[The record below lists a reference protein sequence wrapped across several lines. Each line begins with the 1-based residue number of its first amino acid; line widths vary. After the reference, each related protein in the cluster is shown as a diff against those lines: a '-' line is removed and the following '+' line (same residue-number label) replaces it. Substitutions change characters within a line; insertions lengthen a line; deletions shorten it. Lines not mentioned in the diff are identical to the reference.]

1 MATKHAEFQVGVFLL
16 TGLAVIGIL
25 VVMLGRYGEK
35 FRSSYEITVEFPNA
49 YGLVKG
55 APVQF
60 AGAPVGR
67 VADSP
72 YPIREG
78 KAVEV
83 PLKMYADAK
92 IRKDALFQIVDVGM
106 LGDKTIEITPRGTSA
121 PFLKGS
127 DHVRGS
133 RQTTIVDLAGEF
145 RPVAESAGKVADE
158 IGILI
163 GRVNEEVL
171 TEDVAAE
178 IRATIKD
185 LHSVIMR
192 TDHIL
197 EEAQYGRGP
206 ISRLLNDPALASDL
220 RDFVYN
226 LRRKGVLFYSDVASR
241 QEQEGKPLSTPVARP
256 VSAERA
262 APRAPAPQRHP

>member
-16 TGLAVIGIL
+16 TGLAVLGAL
-25 VVMLGRYGEK
+25 VVLLGRYGEK
-35 FRSSYEITVEFPNA
+35 FRPTYEISVEFPNA
-49 YGLVKG
+49 YGIVRG

-67 VADSP
+67 VAGSP

-78 KAVEV
+78 RAVEV
-83 PLKMYADAK
+83 QLKLYADAK

-106 LGDKTIEITPRGTSA
+106 LGDKTIEITPRGSSA
-121 PFLKGS
+121 PFLKEG
-127 DHVRGS
+127 DHVRGT
-133 RQTTIVDLAGEF
+133 RQQTIVDLAGEF

-158 IGILI
+158 VGTLV

-171 TEDVAAE
+171 TADVAAE

-185 LHSVIMR
+185 LHSVLAR
-192 TDHIL
+192 TDRIL

-206 ISRLLNDPALASDL
+206 ISRLLNDPAMATDL
-220 RDFVYN
+220 RDFIYN
-226 LRRKGVLFYSDVASR
+226 LRRKGVLFYSDVAAR
-241 QEQEGKPLSTPVARP
+241 QEDGKPSTTQQARP
-256 VSAERA
+256 VSAERTMQKTA
-262 APRAPAPQRHP
+262 APAKHP

>member
-16 TGLAVIGIL
+16 TGLAVIGAL
-25 VVMLGRYGEK
+25 VVLLGRYGEK
-35 FRSSYEITVEFPNA
+35 FRPTYEISVEFPNA
-49 YGLVKG
+49 YGLVRG

-67 VADSP
+67 VAGSP

-78 KAVEV
+78 RAVET
-83 PLKMYADAK
+83 PLKLYADAK

-106 LGDKTIEITPRGTSA
+106 LGDKVIEITPKGTTA
-121 PFLKGS
+121 PFLKEG
-127 DHVRGS
+127 DHVRGT
-133 RQTTIVDLAGEF
+133 RQQTIIDLAGEF
-145 RPVAESAGKVADE
+145 RPVAESAGKAADE
-158 IGILI
+158 VGTLI

-171 TEDVAAE
+171 TADVAAE

-185 LHSVIMR
+185 LHSVLAR
-192 TDHIL
+192 TDRIL

-220 RDFVYN
+220 RDFIYN
-226 LRRKGVLFYSDVASR
+226 LRRKGVLFYSDVATR
-241 QEQEGKPLSTPVARP
+241 QEQEGKPVSAPQVRRVSDERP
-256 VSAERA
+256 VEKTAI
-262 APRAPAPQRHP
+262 PRKRP

>member
-1 MATKHAEFQVGVFLL
+1 MGTKHAEFQVGFFLL
-16 TGLAVIGIL
+16 TGLVVIGVLIVL
-25 VVMLGRYGEK
+25 LGRYGEK
-35 FRSSYEITVEFPNA
+35 FRPTYEITVEFPNA

-67 VADSP
+67 VAASP

-78 KAVEV
+78 RAVEV
-83 PLKMYADAK
+83 RLKLYADAK

-106 LGDKTIEITPRGTSA
+106 LGDKSIEITPRGTSA
-121 PFLKGS
+121 PFLKAG

-158 IGILI
+158 IGTLM
-163 GRVNEEVL
+163 GRINEEVL
-171 TEDVAAE
+171 TPEVAAE

-185 LHSVIMR
+185 LHSVIAR

-206 ISRLLNDPALASDL
+206 ISRLLNDPALATDL
-220 RDFVYN
+220 RDFIYN
-226 LRRKGVLFYSDVASR
+226 LRRKGVLFYSDVAGR
-241 QEQEGKPLSTPVARP
+241 QEQEGKPLPVPATHP
-256 VSAERA
+256 VSAQR
-262 APRAPAPQRHP
+262 PGTRPASSGHP

>member
-16 TGLAVIGIL
+16 TGLAVVGALAIL
-25 VVMLGRYGEK
+25 LGRYGEK
-35 FRSSYEITVEFPNA
+35 FRPTYRISVEFPNA
-49 YGLVKG
+49 YGVVRG

-67 VADSP
+67 VAGSP
-72 YPIREG
+72 YPIRDG

-83 PLKMYADAK
+83 PLKLYADAK
-92 IRKDALFQIVDVGM
+92 IRKDGLFQIVDVGM
-106 LGDKTIEITPRGTSA
+106 LGDKAIEITPKGTTA
-121 PFLKGS
+121 PFLKEG
-127 DHVRGS
+127 DHVRGT
-133 RQTTIVDLAGEF
+133 RQATIVDLAGEF

-158 IGILI
+158 VGTLV

-171 TEDVAAE
+171 TPDVAAE

-185 LHSVIMR
+185 LHSVLTR

-220 RDFVYN
+220 RDFIYN
-226 LRRKGVLFYSDVASR
+226 LRRKGVLFYSDVAAR
-241 QEQEGKPLSTPVARP
+241 QEQEGKPMKVQLAQPIRVEKTAQKMT
-256 VSAERA
+256 
-262 APRAPAPQRHP
+262 APEKHP

>member
-1 MATKHAEFQVGVFLL
+1 MATKHAEFQVGIFLL

-25 VVMLGRYGEK
+25 VVLLGRYGEK
-35 FRSSYEITVEFPNA
+35 FRPTYEITVEFPNA

-67 VADSP
+67 VAGSP

-78 KAVEV
+78 RAVEV
-83 PLKMYADAK
+83 PLKMYADTK

-106 LGDKTIEITPRGTSA
+106 LGDKSIEITPRGTTA
-121 PFLKGS
+121 PFLKEG
-127 DHVRGS
+127 DHVRGT

-158 IGILI
+158 IGILV
-163 GRVNEEVL
+163 GRINEEVL

-185 LHSVIMR
+185 LHSVLTR

-220 RDFVYN
+220 RDFIYN
-226 LRRKGVLFYSDVASR
+226 LRRKGVLFYSDVAAR
-241 QEQEGKPLSTPVARP
+241 QEQEGKPITTQPVRP
-256 VSAERA
+256 VGAERTA
-262 APRAPAPQRHP
+262 QKVVAPQKHP